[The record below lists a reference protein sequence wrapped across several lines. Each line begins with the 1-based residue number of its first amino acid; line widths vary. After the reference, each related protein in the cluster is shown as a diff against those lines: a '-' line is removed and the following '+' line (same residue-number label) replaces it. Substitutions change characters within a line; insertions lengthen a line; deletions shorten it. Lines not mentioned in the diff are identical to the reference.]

1 MSSEK
6 TASAVNIL
14 KGDLAAGWN
23 LLEGSSADYT
33 DLGIARRF
41 GGSSAAYSLRDIGAM
56 NGRVVKARR
65 DVGET
70 SDPEEDFSANQVQ
83 SGILEDWVN
92 GKLES
97 TLPADVA
104 TAAAAYSLRKA
115 KASYSGDAVRIR
127 RSSDDVEV
135 DVAFDSNDK
144 VSASSAITNIA
155 EQGGEIGS
163 TSATDL
169 NGFLTEQSFFYKQED
184 NTSSSSYNLSRNSTR
199 WNFSKVSSVSDG
211 TTTKTGEILKLEATG
226 TNGTFILFFNPEVGC
241 TGQETTITFDYL
253 FPSSNSDTD
262 IYVNVNDSASTSA
275 GSPTVTPNDINGA
288 VSGTWTTASHTFSS
302 ASSGQLSVRLT
313 NSPTSTIGASVT
325 PDAGD
330 EFYITNLKVSTVKAE
345 AFVHTWYDQAGSNDA
360 TQATDA
366 NQPKIAEG
374 GALLADGVTFDGTDD
389 FLQTSGQVLTNNYT
403 GARSLYGVCKINTDS
418 GYIFGD
424 TGSGTNE
431 GTSFYSDTASDKI
444 FFTNGKS
451 GTLVDY
457 DNITTIE
464 GSNFLISSNYNN
476 NNTTTI
482 HKNSNNNGYTQGT
495 DTYNFTTSSQ
505 FTIGDRQGGSSAA
518 TRFNGS
524 VQEIIAYDSD
534 QSANRFKIESNIN
547 NYYGLYNDANETNG
561 DFDKTFS
568 PTADGTFTP
577 NGKDGFTLAVV
588 SSTVYAGIKLNADVT
603 SGDSIYVS
611 FNCSFDAGSPSPK
624 IVLRDTDSDFFG
636 GGTLMSNEE
645 SVVNGFNSFT
655 LTSTNSSASGVVLS
669 EADNNLTYSI
679 SDFKVSRIARNGFV
693 ETLYDQSGN
702 GNNASQ
708 ASAGAQPTIVSNGN
722 QVTLDNGT
730 PSVAFKRPSGEGS
743 DTMSISSAIANEPY
757 TFFATT
763 VNNASNAFFRLFGES
778 NAAPTVLLRS
788 NNTIDYNPSDSD
800 ASGSI
805 SATTTSDNIVSGFSG
820 VNGGADGILRFNG
833 TNLKT
838 DISRTQD
845 GDSISLVGR
854 FPNVGTGFAYIES
867 LVFYESDLTA
877 DFDTIEKELAQPI
890 NIL

>member
-1 MSSEK
+1 
-6 TASAVNIL
+6 
-14 KGDLAAGWN
+14 
-23 LLEGSSADYT
+23 
-33 DLGIARRF
+33 
-41 GGSSAAYSLRDIGAM
+41 
-56 NGRVVKARR
+56 
-65 DVGET
+65 
-70 SDPEEDFSANQVQ
+70 
-83 SGILEDWVN
+83 
-92 GKLES
+92 
-97 TLPADVA
+97 
-104 TAAAAYSLRKA
+104 
-115 KASYSGDAVRIR
+115 
-127 RSSDDVEV
+127 
-135 DVAFDSNDK
+135 
-144 VSASSAITNIA
+144 
-155 EQGGEIGS
+155 
-163 TSATDL
+163 
-169 NGFLTEQSFFYKQED
+169 
-184 NTSSSSYNLSRNSTR
+184 
-199 WNFSKVSSVSDG
+199 
-211 TTTKTGEILKLEATG
+211 
-226 TNGTFILFFNPEVGC
+226 
-241 TGQETTITFDYL
+241 
-253 FPSSNSDTD
+253 
-262 IYVNVNDSASTSA
+262 
-275 GSPTVTPNDINGA
+275 
-288 VSGTWTTASHTFSS
+288 
-302 ASSGQLSVRLT
+302 
-313 NSPTSTIGASVT
+313 
-325 PDAGD
+325 
-330 EFYITNLKVSTVKAE
+330 
-345 AFVHTWYDQAGSNDA
+345 
-360 TQATDA
+360 
-366 NQPKIAEG
+366 
-374 GALLADGVTFDGTDD
+374 
-389 FLQTSGQVLTNNYT
+389 
-403 GARSLYGVCKINTDS
+403 
-418 GYIFGD
+418 
-424 TGSGTNE
+424 
-431 GTSFYSDTASDKI
+431 
-444 FFTNGKS
+444 
-451 GTLVDY
+451 
-457 DNITTIE
+457 
-464 GSNFLISSNYNN
+464 
-476 NNTTTI
+476 
-482 HKNSNNNGYTQGT
+482 
-495 DTYNFTTSSQ
+495 
-505 FTIGDRQGGSSAA
+505 
-518 TRFNGS
+518 
-524 VQEIIAYDSD
+524 
-534 QSANRFKIESNIN
+534 
-547 NYYGLYNDANETNG
+547 LYNDANETNG